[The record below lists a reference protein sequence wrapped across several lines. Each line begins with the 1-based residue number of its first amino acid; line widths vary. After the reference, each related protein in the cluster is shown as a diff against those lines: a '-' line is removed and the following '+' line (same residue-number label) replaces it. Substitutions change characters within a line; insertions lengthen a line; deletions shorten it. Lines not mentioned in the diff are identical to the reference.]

1 MRKIAAGI
9 MAVVFSL
16 GLFAACGGPPK
27 QAEVP
32 DVDKGTGVDM
42 AGEESAPAPK
52 GSASPDAPLEAEVAE
67 MHTKCCASCQQ
78 GLAKDRTG
86 ADPKTIPCADFTD
99 VLSPWCL
106 EHFRSKPT
114 MAADCK

>member
-1 MRKIAAGI
+1 MRKLAGGLLAI
-9 MAVVFSL
+9 VLSL
-16 GLFAACGGPPK
+16 GLAVVACGGPPK

-42 AGEESAPAPK
+42 AGEEAAPAPK
-52 GSASPDAPLEAEVAE
+52 GTSAADAPPEAAD
-67 MHTKCCASCQQ
+67 MHAKCCVSCRE
-78 GLAKDRTG
+78 GMAADRSGSDAKTV
-86 ADPKTIPCADFTD
+86 PCADFTT

-106 EHFRSKPT
+106 EHFRAKPT